1 MGKSYYKKKKN
12 SWSKVFQDGVKDIF
26 DGIGKN
32 ISSGGPIFF
41 RNCLNPAARLVIFIL
56 IVLTLLLSGIGFY
69 SWVILLMLILI
80 LQFV

>member
-1 MGKSYYKKKKN
+1 MGKSYYKKKKG
-12 SWSKVFQDGVKDIF
+12 SWTKIFQDGIKDIF

-41 RNCLNPAARLVIFIL
+41 KKCINPAARLVIFVL
-56 IVLTLLLSGIGFY
+56 IVLTLFFSGLGFY
-69 SWVILLMLILI
+69 SWIILIMLVLI

>member
-1 MGKSYYKKKKN
+1 MGKSYYKKKKG
-12 SWSKVFQDGVKDIF
+12 SWTKIFQDGIKDIF

-41 RNCLNPAARLVIFIL
+41 KKCINPAARLVIFVL
-56 IVLTLLLSGIGFY
+56 IVLTLFFSGIGFY
-69 SWVILLMLILI
+69 SWIILLMLVLI

>member
-1 MGKSYYKKKKN
+1 MSKSYYKKKKG
-12 SWSKVFQDGVKDIF
+12 SWTKVFQEGIKDIF

-41 RNCLNPAARLVIFIL
+41 KNCINPGARLVIFIL
-56 IVLTLLLSGIGFY
+56 LILTLLLSGIGFY
-69 SWVILLMLILI
+69 TWIILLMLVLI

>member
-1 MGKSYYKKKKN
+1 MSKSYYKKKKG
-12 SWSKVFQDGVKDIF
+12 SWAKVFQDGIKDIF

-41 RNCLNPAARLVIFIL
+41 KNCINPAARLVIFIL
-56 IVLTLLLSGIGFY
+56 LIVTLLLSGIGFY
-69 SWVILLMLILI
+69 TWIILLLLVLI

>member
-1 MGKSYYKKKKN
+1 MGKSYYKKKKG
-12 SWSKVFQDGVKDIF
+12 SWAKVFQEGVKDIF

-41 RNCLNPAARLVIFIL
+41 RNCLNPAARLVIFVL
-56 IVLTLLLSGIGFY
+56 IILTLLLSGIGFY